1 MATAYVLAIDVGK
14 AENLGWADSE
24 GNKGGHTTLE
34 EQLAYAGAKLADG
47 QPVAL
52 GFEAPI
58 WVPLRDDLKTFNKSR
73 GGVESSLNRPW
84 SASAGC
90 IVTAQALA
98 LMPLCLN
105 VLKTALE
112 GRDILATTIPATW
125 HRDGGLLVWEA
136 FVSGKHKGSDHAD
149 DADLAVKAFMDRE
162 DRLVSDIPDQSAFS
176 MAAAALLT
184 TKWAVR
190 SEELT
195 APSIVISPK

>member
-24 GNKGGHTTLE
+24 GNRGGYSTLK
-34 EQLAYAGAKLADG
+34 EQLAYAGAKLAEG
-47 QPVAL
+47 KPVAL

-58 WVPLRDDLKTFNKSR
+58 WVPLRDELTTFNKSR

-90 IVTAQALA
+90 TVTAQALA

-105 VLKTALE
+105 ALKSALN
-112 GRDILATTIPATW
+112 GDIPATTVPETW
-125 HRDGGLLVWEA
+125 FRNGGLLVWEA
-136 FVSGKHKGSDHAD
+136 FVSGKHKGNDHAD
-149 DADLAVKAFMDRE
+149 DADLAVKAFLVRG
-162 DRLVSDIPDQSAFS
+162 DRLDSDIPYQPAFS
-176 MAAAALLT
+176 MAAAALLA
-184 TKWAVR
+184 TKWAVC

-195 APSIVISPK
+195 APSIVISPE

>member
-24 GNKGGHTTLE
+24 GNRGGYTTLE

-58 WVPLRDDLKTFNKSR
+58 WVPLRDDLTTFNKSR
-73 GGVESSLNRPW
+73 GDLESSLNRPW

-90 IVTAQALA
+90 TVTAQALA

-105 VLKTALE
+105 VLKSALN
-112 GRDILATTIPATW
+112 GDIPATTVPATW
-125 HRDGGLLVWEA
+125 FRDGGLLVWEA
-136 FVSGKHKGSDHAD
+136 FVSGKHKGNDHAD
-149 DADLAVKAFMDRE
+149 DADLAVKAFMDRG
-162 DRLVSDIPDQSAFS
+162 DRLDSDIPDQPAFS
-176 MAAAALLT
+176 MAAAALLA

-195 APSIVISPK
+195 APSIVISPE